1 VLNLPPDDGM
11 TRWMWYWHFGD
22 SGIFVR
28 LLKTWDMQKFD
39 ALRDTWL
46 PMDGNYLRRAAED
59 PSFEEVVPL
68 TDFA

>member
-1 VLNLPPDDGM
+1 M

-28 LLKTWDMQKFD
+28 LSKKWGMQKFD
-39 ALRDTWL
+39 AAPNTWL
-46 PMDGNYLRRAAED
+46 PMDGNYLRRATED